1 MNNIVI
7 EGRLAQDPETKQT
20 QNGKMM
26 TTFNIA
32 CDRQYD
38 KEHVDYFHCLSFGQV
53 ADYVAKYG
61 AVGMSI
67 IAVGSVQIVN
77 YQDKNGQR
85 QTGINVMVNSVK
97 FLSRNPN
104 MENPQNQNGQQ
115 QGQNGY
121 GQPAGGRTQ
130 APGGYG
136 YGGQRQQPNG
146 GGYAQN
152 NNGYA
157 PRGDGYAQQQNNN
170 VYGNSGYGQPAT
182 PDFMTIPDGMDEKI
196 PFN

>member
-7 EGRLAQDPETKQT
+7 EGRLAQNPEQKQS
-20 QNGKMM
+20 QNRKMM

-38 KEHVDYFHCLSFGQV
+38 KEHVDYFHCLTFGQT
-53 ADYVAKYG
+53 ADYIAKYG
-61 AVGMSI
+61 ATGMSI

-85 QTGINVMVNSVK
+85 QTGVNVMVNSVK
-97 FLSRNPN
+97 FLSRNPK

-115 QGQNGY
+115 QPQSGY
-121 GQPAGGRTQ
+121 GQPT
-130 APGGYG
+130 GGYG
-136 YGGQRQQPNG
+136 NGQRQQAG
-146 GGYAQN
+146 DGYAQN
-152 NNGYA
+152 NNRYA
-157 PRGDGYAQQQNNN
+157 PRGGGYSQQQNG
-170 VYGNSGYGQPAT
+170 YGNNGYGQPQA
-182 PDFMTIPDGMDEKI
+182 PDFMQVPSGMDDEI

>member
-7 EGRLAQDPETKQT
+7 EGRLAQNPEQKQS

-32 CDRQYD
+32 SDRQYD
-38 KEHVDYFHCLSFGQV
+38 KEHVDYFHCLSFGQTG
-53 ADYVAKYG
+53 DYVAKYG

-85 QTGINVMVNSVK
+85 QTGVNAMVNSVK

-104 MENPQNQNGQQ
+104 MENPHNQNGQQ
-115 QGQNGY
+115 QPQGGY
-121 GQPAGGRTQ
+121 GQPT
-130 APGGYG
+130 GGYG
-136 YGGQRQQPNG
+136 NGQRQQANG

-157 PRGDGYAQQQNNN
+157 PRNTGYSQNNN
-170 VYGNSGYGQPAT
+170 GYGQPQE
-182 PDFMTIPDGMDEKI
+182 PDFMQVPSGMDDEI

>member
-7 EGRLAQDPETKQT
+7 EGRLAQDPEQKQT

-26 TTFNIA
+26 TTYNIA

-61 AVGMSI
+61 TVGMSI

-77 YQDKNGQR
+77 YQDKNGHR

-97 FLSRNPN
+97 FLSRNPK

-115 QGQNGY
+115 QSQGGY
-121 GQPAGGRTQ
+121 GQPTGRTQ
-130 APGGYG
+130 PSGGYG
-136 YGGQRQQPNG
+136 NGQRQQANG

-157 PRGDGYAQQQNNN
+157 PRGGGYGQQQNNN
-170 VYGNSGYGQPAT
+170 GYGNQNYSQPAA
-182 PDFMTIPDGMDEKI
+182 PDFMTIPDGMDGEI

>member
-7 EGRLAQDPETKQT
+7 EGRLAQEPETKQT

-38 KEHVDYFHCLSFGQV
+38 KEHVDFFHCLSFGQV
-53 ADYVAKYG
+53 ADYMAKYG
-61 AVGMSI
+61 TTGMSI
-67 IAVGSVQIVN
+67 IAVGSAQIVN

-97 FLSRNPN
+97 FLSRNPK

-115 QGQNGY
+115 Q
-121 GQPAGGRTQ
+121 PAGGRTQ
-130 APGGYG
+130 ASGGYG
-136 YGGQRQQPNG
+136 NGQRQQTTC
-146 GGYAQN
+146 GGYSQN

-157 PRGDGYAQQQNNN
+157 PRGG
-170 VYGNSGYGQPAT
+170 GYGQQQYGQPQT
-182 PDFMTIPDGMDEKI
+182 PDFMSVPAGMDEEI

>member
-7 EGRLAQDPETKQT
+7 EGRLAQDPEQKQT

-26 TTFNIA
+26 TTYNIA

-38 KEHVDYFHCLSFGQV
+38 KEHGDYFHCLSFGQV

-61 AVGMSI
+61 ATGMSI

-85 QTGINVMVNSVK
+85 QTGVNVMVNSVK

-104 MENPQNQNGQQ
+104 TENPQNQNGQQ
-115 QGQNGY
+115 QPQGGY
-121 GQPAGGRTQ
+121 GQPT
-130 APGGYG
+130 GGYG
-136 YGGQRQQPNG
+136 NGQRQQANG

-157 PRGDGYAQQQNNN
+157 PRNTGYSQNNN
-170 VYGNSGYGQPAT
+170 GYGQPQA
-182 PDFMTIPDGMDEKI
+182 PDFMQVPSGMDDEI

>member
-38 KEHVDYFHCLSFGQV
+38 KEHVDFFHCLSFGQV
-53 ADYVAKYG
+53 ADYMAKYG
-61 AVGMSI
+61 TTGMSI
-67 IAVGSVQIVN
+67 IAVGSAQIVN

-97 FLSRNPN
+97 FLSRNPK
-104 MENPQNQNGQQ
+104 MENPQNQYGQQ
-115 QGQNGY
+115 
-121 GQPAGGRTQ
+121 QPAGGRTQ
-130 APGGYG
+130 ASGGYG
-136 YGGQRQQPNG
+136 NGQRQQTTG
-146 GGYAQN
+146 GGYSQN

-157 PRGDGYAQQQNNN
+157 PRGGGYGHQQNG
-170 VYGNSGYGQPAT
+170 YGNNGYGQPAA
-182 PDFMTIPDGMDEKI
+182 PDFMSVPDGMDDEI

>member
-7 EGRLAQDPETKQT
+7 EGRLAQNPEQKQS

-26 TTFNIA
+26 TIYNIA

-38 KEHVDYFHCLSFGQV
+38 KEHADYFHCLSFGQV

-61 AVGMSI
+61 ATGMSI

-77 YQDKNGQR
+77 YQDKNGHR

-97 FLSRNPN
+97 FLSRNPK
-104 MENPQNQNGQQ
+104 MEDPQNQNRQQ
-115 QGQNGY
+115 QSQGGY
-121 GQPAGGRTQ
+121 GQPTGGRAQ
-130 APGGYG
+130 ASGGYG
-136 YGGQRQQPNG
+136 GNGGQRQPANG
-146 GGYAQN
+146 GYGQQQN
-152 NNGYA
+152 NNGYR
-157 PRGDGYAQQQNNN
+157 PQQNG
-170 VYGNSGYGQPAT
+170 YGNQQYSQPAA
-182 PDFMTIPDGMDEKI
+182 PDFMSVPAGMDDEI

>member
-7 EGRLAQDPETKQT
+7 EGRLAQDPEQKQS

-38 KEHVDYFHCLSFGQV
+38 KEHVDYFHCLSFGQT
-53 ADYVAKYG
+53 ADYVAEYG
-61 AVGMSI
+61 ATGMSI
-67 IAVGSVQIVN
+67 IATGSVQIVN

-97 FLSRNPN
+97 FLSRNPK

-115 QGQNGY
+115 Q
-121 GQPAGGRTQ
+121 
-130 APGGYG
+130 
-136 YGGQRQQPNG
+136 
-146 GGYAQN
+146 
-152 NNGYA
+152 
-157 PRGDGYAQQQNNN
+157 
-170 VYGNSGYGQPAT
+170 
-182 PDFMTIPDGMDEKI
+182 PDRDPD
-196 PFN
+196 PFHLTASLGAK

>member
-7 EGRLAQDPETKQT
+7 EGRLAQDPEQKQS

-26 TTFNIA
+26 TTYNIA

-61 AVGMSI
+61 ATGMSI
-67 IAVGSVQIVN
+67 IAVGSAQIAN
-77 YQDKNGQR
+77 YQDKNGHR

-104 MENPQNQNGQQ
+104 MENPQDRNGQQ
-115 QGQNGY
+115 QGQSGY
-121 GQPAGGRTQ
+121 GQPAGRTQ
-130 APGGYG
+130 SS
-136 YGGQRQQPNG
+136 G
-146 GGYAQN
+146 GGYSQN

-157 PRGDGYAQQQNNN
+157 PRGGGYGQQQNG
-170 VYGNSGYGQPAT
+170 YGNNGYGQPQA
-182 PDFMTIPDGMDEKI
+182 PDFMSVPDGMDDEI

>member
-7 EGRLAQDPETKQT
+7 EGRLAQDPEQKQS

-26 TTFNIA
+26 PTFNIA

-38 KEHVDYFHCLSFGQV
+38 KEHVDYFHCLSFGQT
-53 ADYVAKYG
+53 ADYVAEYG
-61 AVGMSI
+61 ATGMSI
-67 IAVGSVQIVN
+67 IATGSVQIVN

-97 FLSRNPN
+97 FLSRNPK

-115 QGQNGY
+115 QPQGGY
-121 GQPAGGRTQ
+121 GQPT
-130 APGGYG
+130 GGYG
-136 YGGQRQQPNG
+136 NGQRQQAG

-157 PRGDGYAQQQNNN
+157 PRGG
-170 VYGNSGYGQPAT
+170 GYGQQ
-182 PDFMTIPDGMDEKI
+182 
-196 PFN
+196 

>member
-7 EGRLAQDPETKQT
+7 EGRLAQDPEQKQT

-26 TTFNIA
+26 TTYDVA

-38 KEHVDYFHCLSFGQV
+38 KEHVDYFHCLSCRAETG
-53 ADYVAKYG
+53 DYLAESG
-61 AVGMSI
+61 AVGMEFVVATDPSRLLI
-67 IAVGSVQIVN
+67 IRTKM
-77 YQDKNGQR
+77 DR
-85 QTGINVMVNSVK
+85 DETGVNVMVNSVK

-104 MENPQNQNGQQ
+104 MENPQDRNGQQ
-115 QGQNGY
+115 QPQGGY
-121 GQPAGGRTQ
+121 GQPT
-130 APGGYG
+130 GGYG
-136 YGGQRQQPNG
+136 NGQRQQANG

-157 PRGDGYAQQQNNN
+157 PRNTGYSQNNN
-170 VYGNSGYGQPAT
+170 GYGQPQA
-182 PDFMTIPDGMDEKI
+182 PDFMSVPDGMDGEI

>member
-26 TTFNIA
+26 TTVNIA

-61 AVGMSI
+61 ATGMSI
-67 IAVGSVQIVN
+67 IAVGSVQVVN
-77 YQDKNGQR
+77 YQDKNGHR

-97 FLSRNPN
+97 FLSRNPK
-104 MENPQNQNGQQ
+104 MEDPQNQNRQQ
-115 QGQNGY
+115 QSQGGY
-121 GQPAGGRTQ
+121 GQPTGGRAQ
-130 APGGYG
+130 ASGGYG
-136 YGGQRQQPNG
+136 GYGQQ
-146 GGYAQN
+146 QN
-152 NNGYA
+152 NNGYR
-157 PRGDGYAQQQNNN
+157 PQQNG
-170 VYGNSGYGQPAT
+170 YGNQQYSQPAA
-182 PDFMTIPDGMDEKI
+182 PDFMSVPAGMDDEI

>member
-7 EGRLAQDPETKQT
+7 EGRLAQDPEQKQS

-26 TTFNIA
+26 TTYNIA

-61 AVGMSI
+61 TTGMSI
-67 IAVGSVQIVN
+67 IATGSVQIVN

-85 QTGINVMVNSVK
+85 QTGVNVMVNSVK

-104 MENPQNQNGQQ
+104 MENPQDRNGQQ
-115 QGQNGY
+115 QPQGGY
-121 GQPAGGRTQ
+121 GQPT
-130 APGGYG
+130 GGYG
-136 YGGQRQQPNG
+136 NGQRQQAG

-157 PRGDGYAQQQNNN
+157 PRGGYGQNNN
-170 VYGNSGYGQPAT
+170 GYGNQQYSQPAV
-182 PDFMTIPDGMDEKI
+182 PDFMSVPAGMDDEI

>member
-7 EGRLAQDPETKQT
+7 EGRLAQDPEQKQS

-26 TTFNIA
+26 TTYNIA

-61 AVGMSI
+61 ATGMSI
-67 IAVGSVQIVN
+67 IAVGSVQIAN
-77 YQDKNGQR
+77 YQDKNGHR

-104 MENPQNQNGQQ
+104 MENPQDRNGQQ
-115 QGQNGY
+115 QSQGGY
-121 GQPAGGRTQ
+121 GQPT
-130 APGGYG
+130 GGYG
-136 YGGQRQQPNG
+136 NGQRQQANG

-152 NNGYA
+152 NNGFVIGA
-157 PRGDGYAQQQNNN
+157 ITWQMLRIMQ
-170 VYGNSGYGQPAT
+170 
-182 PDFMTIPDGMDEKI
+182 
-196 PFN
+196 

>member
-38 KEHVDYFHCLSFGQV
+38 KEHVDFFHCLSFGQV
-53 ADYVAKYG
+53 ADYMAKYG
-61 AVGMSI
+61 TTGMSI
-67 IAVGSVQIVN
+67 IAVGSAQIVN

-97 FLSRNPN
+97 FLSRNPK

-115 QGQNGY
+115 Q
-121 GQPAGGRTQ
+121 RL
-130 APGGYG
+130 
-136 YGGQRQQPNG
+136 R
-146 GGYAQN
+146 
-152 NNGYA
+152 
-157 PRGDGYAQQQNNN
+157 
-170 VYGNSGYGQPAT
+170 
-182 PDFMTIPDGMDEKI
+182 
-196 PFN
+196 

>member
-38 KEHVDYFHCLSFGQV
+38 KEHVDYFHCLSFGQTG
-53 ADYVAKYG
+53 DYMAKYG
-61 AVGMSI
+61 ATGMSI
-67 IAVGSVQIVN
+67 IATGSVQIVN

-85 QTGINVMVNSVK
+85 QTGVNVMVNSVK

-136 YGGQRQQPNG
+136 NG
-146 GGYAQN
+146 GGYSQN
-152 NNGYA
+152 NNGYR
-157 PRGDGYAQQQNNN
+157 PQQNG
-170 VYGNSGYGQPAT
+170 YGNNGYNQPAA
-182 PDFMTIPDGMDEKI
+182 PDFMSVPAGMDDEI

>member
-7 EGRLAQDPETKQT
+7 EGRLAQDPEQKQS

-26 TTFNIA
+26 TTYNIA

-61 AVGMSI
+61 ATGMSI
-67 IAVGSVQIVN
+67 IAVGSVQIAN
-77 YQDKNGQR
+77 YQDKNGHR

-104 MENPQNQNGQQ
+104 MENPQDRNGQQ
-115 QGQNGY
+115 QSQGGY
-121 GQPAGGRTQ
+121 GQPT
-130 APGGYG
+130 GGYG
-136 YGGQRQQPNG
+136 NGQRQQVNG

-157 PRGDGYAQQQNNN
+157 PRNTGYSQNNN
-170 VYGNSGYGQPAT
+170 GYSQPVA
-182 PDFMTIPDGMDEKI
+182 PDFMSVPDGMDGEI